1 MSLDNIVA
9 TIQSLSEESN
19 KLSENEEA
27 NLYVYLADK
36 DTKLADVEK
45 LLNLCKTNDTKLV
58 YLKGL
63 SKKSE
68 QPVAGKKKMFKMPKF
83 LKSIGKKASNPPK
96 ALTTEISNPP
106 ETVESL
112 HKYEKKSGQA
122 QKFLDRVGQNFRWP
136 ASMDDIMR
144 STVFFYLADESALE
158 YDDESALN
166 LIFFFNNID
175 KGTFDKHKDEYVLVH
190 KQEVK
195 KYGTSEYTS
204 KELEDLE
211 DEMPGAIY
219 FPVDKSRRD
228 NPTKSPSAR
237 TVSAHRAIQ
246 EHMVRVMVRKLGTT
260 TAVTLEI
267 NFNDPAEGGKL
278 YKTVIDSG
286 APETTFPYH
295 VRSVLGKKGWKIG
308 KFQANGYGHPAHVY
322 YTSSTFEIA
331 LGDNNGWSKWVSIDT
346 LRVWERNP
354 GDQVDSSLVG
364 TDVLDQFS
372 FVHEPAQGYKFLRQ
386 TDEAALTNF
395 INNL

>member
-36 DTKLADVEK
+36 DTKLGDVEK
-45 LLNLCKTNDTKLV
+45 LLNLCKTNDAKLV
-58 YLKGL
+58 CLKGL
-63 SKKSE
+63 SKKS
-68 QPVAGKKKMFKMPKF
+68 
-83 LKSIGKKASNPPK
+83 ASNPPK

-112 HKYEKKSGQA
+112 RKYEKKSGQA
-122 QKFLDRVGQNFRWP
+122 QKWP

-166 LIFFFNNID
+166 LIFFYNNID
-175 KGTFDKHKDEYVLVH
+175 KGTFDEHKDGYVLVH

-195 KYGTSEYTS
+195 KYGTSKYTS

-219 FPVDKSRRD
+219 LPVDKSRRD
-228 NPTKSPSAR
+228 NAEKSPSAR

-246 EHMVRVMVRKLGTT
+246 EHIV
-260 TAVTLEI
+260 
-267 NFNDPAEGGKL
+267 
-278 YKTVIDSG
+278 
-286 APETTFPYH
+286 
-295 VRSVLGKKGWKIG
+295 
-308 KFQANGYGHPAHVY
+308 
-322 YTSSTFEIA
+322 
-331 LGDNNGWSKWVSIDT
+331 
-346 LRVWERNP
+346 
-354 GDQVDSSLVG
+354 
-364 TDVLDQFS
+364 
-372 FVHEPAQGYKFLRQ
+372 
-386 TDEAALTNF
+386 
-395 INNL
+395 